1 LVHNNFFRGNGVK
14 IRLNIRQE
22 GIVLSQDVLNQILTK
37 LTVIETDLRDVKED
51 VKSLK
56 SKFELFESNQQTFHE
71 LLRETRLEY
80 DTRDRISSERHEEL
94 INRLSF
100 IEADVDHAINKTNRN
115 ERELARVKKQIE
127 NNLA

>member
-1 LVHNNFFRGNGVK
+1 
-14 IRLNIRQE
+14 
-22 GIVLSQDVLNQILTK
+22 LSQDVLNQILTK

-56 SKFELFESNQQTFHE
+56 SKFEVFESNQQTFHE

-80 DTRDRISSERHEEL
+80 DTRDRISRERHEEL